1 MLLTGS
7 EVMAVLFA
15 KTRIKAKEG
24 ELLETTSALLTSCL
38 ISNRSRQTLLFSS
51 SSLLRMRLFQLTIVA
66 GVAQALPQR
75 DLNSAGSIDPK
86 TGKPFTSKGFQ
97 ATIDFKQS
105 TANDLTGGQCR
116 EIYLII
122 ARGSMEGG
130 NIVRDFH

>member
-24 ELLETTSALLTSCL
+24 ELLETASALLTSCL
-38 ISNRSRQTLLFSS
+38 ISSHSRRILLFSS
-51 SSLLRMRLFQLTIVA
+51 SSLLRMRLFQLTVIA

-97 ATIDFKQS
+97 ATIDFK
-105 TANDLTGGQCR
+105 
-116 EIYLII
+116 
-122 ARGSMEGG
+122 
-130 NIVRDFH
+130 